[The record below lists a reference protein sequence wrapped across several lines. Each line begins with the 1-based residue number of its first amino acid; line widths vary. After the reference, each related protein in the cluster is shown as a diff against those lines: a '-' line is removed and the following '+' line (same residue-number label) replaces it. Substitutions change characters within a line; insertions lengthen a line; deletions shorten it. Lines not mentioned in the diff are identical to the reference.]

1 MWSPCFGRRQ
11 MGSPTRPP
19 KPVHPCEYFGPD
31 RGRVGV
37 TMPEPYPIVEVS
49 PEWVLGP
56 EEMGSKEKFW
66 YYNPEKET
74 AWLFKHPQDNT
85 GQHWAEKISAEVASR
100 LGMFHAKVELAEFQ
114 GKRGSTT
121 ESFSRGGRELVHGN
135 QMLERVVRGYDPR
148 KTFNQSSHT
157 LTNIW
162 CVMERVFPAA
172 EGARQAKLRFA
183 DHLVLDALIGNT
195 DRHHENWG
203 ILRRRVGDRWR
214 GFVAPSFDHASSL
227 GRELRDSDRDRRLKE
242 NRVGDYLQR
251 GRGAIFWSEG
261 ERHGPSPLELV
272 KRASRTRPDLFR
284 PALEKLAR
292 LDERSLSDLVN
303 RVPDDWMTSSARAFA
318 VVLMG
323 HSLSQLGELTQ

>member
-1 MWSPCFGRRQ
+1 
-11 MGSPTRPP
+11 
-19 KPVHPCEYFGPD
+19 
-31 RGRVGV
+31 
-37 TMPEPYPIVEVS
+37 MPEPYPIVIVL

-74 AWLFKHPQDNT
+74 AWLFKHPQDDT
-85 GQHWAEKISAEVASR
+85 GQHWAEKISAEVASQ
-100 LGMFHAKVELAEFQ
+100 LGMVHAKVELAKFQ
-114 GKRGSTT
+114 GKRGSIT

-135 QMLERVVRGYDPR
+135 QMLERAVRGYDPQ

-162 CVMERVFPAA
+162 HVIDTVFPEA
-172 EGARQAKLRFA
+172 EDARRAKLRFA
-183 DHLVLDALIGNT
+183 EHLVLDALIGNT

-203 ILRRRVGDRWR
+203 ILRRRVGDRWK
-214 GFVAPSFDHASSL
+214 GFLAPSFDHASSL
-227 GRELRDSDRDRRLKE
+227 GRELADPARDRRLKE

-251 GRGAIFWSEG
+251 GRGAIYWSEA

-272 KRASRTRPDLFR
+272 RRACRTRPDLFR

-292 LDERSLSDLVN
+292 LDERSLSDVVD

-318 VVLMG
+318 VALMG
-323 HSLSQLGELTQ
+323 HSLSQLREFTR